1 MRTRGFS
8 LVVAPVSRSAENYSA
23 CHDRRCDRR
32 DFPDASPSFP
42 SSLFLADLDPLSTP
56 PPFPSL
62 HRCLEALFDYLEL
75 GYRNRVESK
84 LGRWENVGRLELPV
98 LAATNAVAGALSPMR
113 SHVCKSVSRVYNTK
127 QPLDIGFD
135 PSPELCAAL
144 RPVFHHYCG
153 VGERG
158 NYSRMSRQQWLRLC
172 GDCGLLDHLDDKT
185 TADLTF
191 DRRIVASAVAGDHAR
206 RLSFRAFL
214 GAIREL
220 ASLRV
225 GSGSR
230 DARSGA
236 PRARVRTAASASTE
250 SFVMDAILPFARRL
264 DTDPDGLASLVRSPG
279 VSEAFA
285 ARSAALRRVFR
296 YYSRW
301 EESASSGRYRV
312 DWRDVSKGD
321 GGMSLDEWFAFARDF
336 NLGPGTNRVDS
347 GPLSRAAVAASFR
360 EANHGRGSDDDE
372 DALSFDEFRDAL
384 AGCAARGFSD
394 ETNARA
400 NARANAS
407 VSVSSP
413 DVTFA
418 GWSPRGSPAATL
430 PRDFLL
436 APLAPGTGKHA
447 TKRLPERRRVFVR
460 VFSRVV
466 LVGVV
471 AVARSGVRARAG
483 ASSRAKLRVQGV
495 ARARLADAT
504 KYDVEYPTQYCPVG
518 GLPAVYHSEMVD
530 MVRRRERSD
539 EVAEA
544 RRKVGLAR
552 ERARRLEANRAKRA
566 ERERRQVA
574 AGQMIAGFPSEFEEN
589 RREGAVVG
597 PNGDVVNL
605 PRRPGPER
613 DVALA
618 ARRAAAFEDDDE
630 DRDGATSR
638 TTHGRTAPR
647 VFRARFRKCETCSPC
662 AEETAG
668 RCTRPTGRSARWR
681 GWTVAACP
689 RSHRE
694 EDTRGT
700 RGSMGFG
707 NAEDGVV
714 L

>member
-230 DARSGA
+230 DRDARSGA

-384 AGCAARGFSD
+384 ARCAARGFSD

-430 PRDFLL
+430 PRDAFGRVVDVPRGKNTRRNVSPNGVASSYASSHASSWSASSPSLVRAFAR
-436 APLAPGTGKHA
+436 APAPRRERSYAYKESLAPGSPT
-447 TKRLPERRRVFVR
+447 P
-460 VFSRVV
+460 
-466 LVGVV
+466 
-471 AVARSGVRARAG
+471 
-483 ASSRAKLRVQGV
+483 
-495 ARARLADAT
+495 T

-638 TTHGRTAPR
+638 TTLPDVHACYAHGTKMRNVLTVRRGDGGQMYPTN
-647 VFRARFRKCETCSPC
+647 RAFGKM
-662 AEETAG
+662 AG
-668 RCTRPTGRSARWR
+668 VDGGGVSTFSSGGRYARYP
-681 GWTVAACP
+681 GLGFP
-689 RSHRE
+689 
-694 EDTRGT
+694 GT
-700 RGSMGFG
+700 P
-707 NAEDGVV
+707 VV

>member
-1 MRTRGFS
+1 M
-8 LVVAPVSRSAENYSA
+8 
-23 CHDRRCDRR
+23 
-32 DFPDASPSFP
+32 
-42 SSLFLADLDPLSTP
+42 
-56 PPFPSL
+56 
-62 HRCLEALFDYLEL
+62 EALFDYLEL

-127 QPLDIGFD
+127 RPLDIGFD

-172 GDCGLLDHLDDKT
+172 GDCGLLDHPDDKT

-191 DRRIVASAVAGDHAR
+191 DRLNVASAAIGDHAR

-225 GSGSR
+225 GAGSGSGFGFGSGSGSGFGSGSGSS
-230 DARSGA
+230 DARAGA

-250 SFVMDAILPFARRL
+250 SFAMDAILPFARRL
-264 DTDPDGLASLVRSPG
+264 QSDPDGLAPLVRSPG

-285 ARSAALRRVFR
+285 ARRAPLRRAFD
-296 YYSRW
+296 YYSRR
-301 EESASSGRYRV
+301 EESSSSERYRV

-321 GGMSLDEWFAFARDF
+321 GGMSLEEWFAFARDF

-360 EANHGRGSDDDE
+360 EANHGRGSDE
-372 DALSFDEFRDAL
+372 FRDALSFDEFRDAL
-384 AGCAARGFSD
+384 ARCAMRGFAEPD
-394 ETNARA
+394 ERTGGRVNARM
-400 NARANAS
+400 NA

-418 GWSPRGSPAATL
+418 RSSPRRSPAATL
-430 PRDFLL
+430 PRDAYGRVVDVPRGTDTKRHVSPNGVSSSYVYSFASSSSSSSSSPPLVR
-436 APLAPGTGKHA
+436 PLARAPAPRRERSYAYKESHAPGSPT
-447 TKRLPERRRVFVR
+447 P
-460 VFSRVV
+460 
-466 LVGVV
+466 
-471 AVARSGVRARAG
+471 
-483 ASSRAKLRVQGV
+483 
-495 ARARLADAT
+495 T
-504 KYDVEYPTQYCPVG
+504 KYDREYPAQYCPIG
-518 GLPAVYHSEMVD
+518 GLPAVYHSEMVE

-566 ERERRQVA
+566 ERERRQIA
-574 AGQMIAGFPSEFEEN
+574 AGQMIAGFHSEFEEN

-613 DVALA
+613 DVARA
-618 ARRAAAFEDDDE
+618 AMRAAAFEDDDE
-630 DRDGATSR
+630 DRVRASRASFPDVHACYAHGTKMRNVLTVRRGDG
-638 TTHGRTAPR
+638 GRMFPTNRAFGKMAGVDGGGASAFSSGGR
-647 VFRARFRKCETCSPC
+647 YARFP
-662 AEETAG
+662 ALG
-668 RCTRPTGRSARWR
+668 FP
-681 GWTVAACP
+681 
-689 RSHRE
+689 
-694 EDTRGT
+694 GT
-700 RGSMGFG
+700 P
-707 NAEDGVV
+707 VV